1 MKNIGE
7 ASCCWV
13 NSRITDIGIT
23 RLASD
28 RLLKYELKWKIST
41 FWINIKHGK
50 FVELAVLDPS

>member
-1 MKNIGE
+1 MKDIGE
-7 ASCCWV
+7 AACCWV

-41 FWINIKHGK
+41 FRLISSMEN
-50 FVELAVLDPS
+50 L